1 MEKIT
6 RFGVVIL
13 VVGISLLLVTIVRG
27 ATSTDVGTMSEDISS
42 DKWTL
47 YPTFLLAPRELRV
60 GMQSNQTVDVYVLAV
75 MARYNPFFEEA
86 GMLRVA
92 EYVPQ
97 LYVVK
102 TMAALKAFG
111 LDERFM
117 TSRSYVLD
125 KLTQLDEG
133 TVRAIKQIFIAFEP
147 SEVPPP

>member
-13 VVGISLLLVTIVRG
+13 VVGISLYFVIIVRG
-27 ATSTDVGTMSEDISS
+27 ASSTYVGSMSEDIPS

-60 GMQSNQTVDVYVLAV
+60 GMQSNQPVDVYVLAV

-102 TMAALKAFG
+102 TMG
-111 LDERFM
+111 
-117 TSRSYVLD
+117 SI
-125 KLTQLDEG
+125 EG
-133 TVRAIKQIFIAFEP
+133 FWA
-147 SEVPPP
+147 